1 MKLPTLSWPTAVLL
15 SVVVA
20 ALAAAY
26 LAGPSLGV
34 PEESHTAFVAGVGAV
49 GALLLAGARAL
60 FSKDADHDGSPALLD
75 ANDNDPEVQ

>member
-60 FSKDADHDGSPALLD
+60 FSRDSDGDGLPDVIDAEES
-75 ANDNDPEVQ
+75 EQ